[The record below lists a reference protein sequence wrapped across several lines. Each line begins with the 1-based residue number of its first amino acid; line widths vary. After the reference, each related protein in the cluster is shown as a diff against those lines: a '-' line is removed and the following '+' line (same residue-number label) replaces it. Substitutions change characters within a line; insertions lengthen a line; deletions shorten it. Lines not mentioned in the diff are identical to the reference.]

1 MSTVLTIT
9 PTESPTTMMNPFE
22 FLSQKPIPQ
31 PYAIPPFSTNN
42 KDDDSGSMN
51 ESSSDAKTTTSI
63 HFLLQD
69 RRMNHQDLDRQLL
82 LQRLKTNGF
91 LVQPC
96 VEIQHTP
103 SSAAAYREQQEAK
116 MESIRPQKAANT
128 LPTISSTGV
137 TVERPALSNETNG
150 DDTGNYGQK
159 LKTKVVLQDQN
170 TIEPIETDTEKES
183 PSDDSVST
191 PTNIDSSTVI
201 HGRDRLPPV
210 TDVKQWENKEVQ
222 YDANTIF
229 IVCNSKSTQ
238 KPPGKEPSEKIPKS
252 RVDEFKSLGKVSD
265 WRIRLCNTSDDSFV
279 LDKITWKNVHHYYL
293 AVQYKNQ
300 SIFSSLSQNYDLALQ
315 LEKDQKKK
323 KKKQAVPDE
332 DFSQRKRQEMYHALY
347 AKFTQHPELARL
359 LEATKDAHLMY
370 RIDTKN
376 KEEFTELMWL
386 RESLRPYTLQVLK
399 PLDENIEPA
408 PVQENTKGKMDDKTD
423 KQDKRTNVTDA
434 IAIQEAIVNGDA
446 LGKYKVQLP
455 QYKPEILRA
464 SSYYLN
470 NRTQFVQS
478 INQLFKNVKNRFK
491 DGETNTQSN
500 FSLLEHQRIA
510 LNYLH
515 GDRPYHGL
523 LVYHNLGTGKSCTSI
538 AIAEGMKHDKK
549 IVVLLPASLKSNY
562 WSELQKCGDAL
573 YKQSQHWEFVSVD
586 GQPDLIPQLSSALNL
601 NSNIIRKN
609 KGAFMVDARKEPNFA
624 NMSPEQQIMIQ
635 RQIDEM
641 IQEKYKNIHY
651 NANNLGEKVKALG
664 QNKKN
669 PFDHTVVILEEA
681 HNFISRIVGN
691 LKKKKKASNSVYVQI
706 YEQMLQAT
714 DFRIVML
721 SGTPILNYPQ
731 EMGVMFNLLRGG
743 IQTWTIEIQSNQVN
757 GEKISTEMI
766 ERMFKKEGLVTYDYL
781 QYQYGK
787 LTLTKNPYGFINVD
801 SRSRVAPAA
810 PRGRVTE
817 KQRNLPLQ
825 AKPTQT
831 RKNVPPS
838 IVQQQPNA
846 PMEGGGGKYGVKLDS
861 RGNVDAKQFEKK
873 VKAIFEKN
881 QIQIKK
887 MTSKIEKA
895 LPDNDNFGEKFIRP
909 VSEFKE
915 IHNNT
920 DSTDLQN
927 VNTLRRRILG
937 LTSYFRTANADV
949 LPRIVM
955 GENNNPIHEVRVP
968 MSEHQIELYM
978 KIRSQERDKEKKQKK
993 QKQMRMGTNAE
1004 LFDTASSYRVFSRC
1018 ACNFTFPNDL
1028 KRPIPKGKS
1037 GNADDEAGVADNA
1050 LQEHT
1055 IEDNTPVAMA
1065 EYQDEDAAKTDDFYQ
1080 AEIAHVM
1087 RKLREK
1093 RDDYFSHENLQKYSP
1108 KMWSIIQNLKNPNHK
1123 GLHLLYSAFRTL
1135 EGIGIFKEVLIAQGY
1150 QEFQLAKTDGIWDF
1164 APGFKLDERPC
1175 FVLYTGTED
1184 VEMREIMRN
1193 IYNGDWNPPNVPE
1206 SISIQL
1212 REVASNNLYGEI
1224 IQLFMITAAGAEG
1237 INLKNTRY
1245 VHMMEPYWNAVR
1257 LQQVQGRARRIKSH
1271 IDLPKPEQ
1279 TVQTFLYLSVF
1290 SEEQKKKGEYKDLTE
1305 NDLSKLD
1312 ENTPITTDEY
1322 LYEISQIKEKV
1333 NQQLLSVMKETA
1345 MDCHVHIQDHKK
1357 QEKLVCYG
1365 PKSGDKEFV
1374 DYPSLDRVLEEE
1386 SA

>member
-1 MSTVLTIT
+1 MSTALTMT
-9 PTESPTTMMNPFE
+9 PTPTTNEPIMMNPFE
-22 FLSQKPIPQ
+22 FLSQKPEPQ
-31 PYAIPPFSTNN
+31 AYAIPPFSTNSQDN
-42 KDDDSGSMN
+42 KSGST
-51 ESSSDAKTTTSI
+51 ELSPAEAKTTSI
-63 HFLLQD
+63 HYLLQD
-69 RRMNHQDLDRQLL
+69 RRMNNQDLDRQLL

-96 VEIQHTP
+96 VDIQHTP
-103 SSAAAYREQQEAK
+103 SSAAEYREQQENRV
-116 MESIRPQKAANT
+116 ESIRPRPAHT

-137 TVERPALSNETNG
+137 TVEKPAVSKDDNG
-150 DDTGNYGQK
+150 DNSADYGQK
-159 LKTKVVLQDQN
+159 LKTKVVLQDQ
-170 TIEPIETDTEKES
+170 TAIEPIEPVEKDPVV
-183 PSDDSVST
+183 PSM
-191 PTNIDSSTVI
+191 DSSTVI
-201 HGRDRLPPV
+201 RDQDRLPPV
-210 TDVKQWENKEVQ
+210 TDVNQWENKQVQ
-222 YDANTIF
+222 YDSNTVF
-229 IVCNSKSTQ
+229 VVCNSKSTQ
-238 KPPGKEPSEKIPKS
+238 KPPGKEPSEKIPKA
-252 RVDEFKSLGKVSD
+252 RVNEFQSLGKVSD

-279 LDKITWKNVHHYYL
+279 LDNVTWKNVHHYYI
-293 AVQYKNQ
+293 ASQYKNQ
-300 SIFSSLSQNYDLALQ
+300 PIFSTLSQNYESALE
-315 LEKDQKKK
+315 LEKENEKKK
-323 KKKQAVPDE
+323 KKKQATPDE
-332 DFSQRKRQEMYHALY
+332 DFPQRKRQEMYHALY
-347 AKFTQHPELARL
+347 AKFTQNPELARL
-359 LEATKDAHLMY
+359 LEATKDAQLMY
-370 RIDTKN
+370 RINLKN

-399 PLDENIEPA
+399 PLDENVEPA
-408 PVQENTKGKMDDKTD
+408 PTVQEVPDKVAKPA
-423 KQDKRTNVTDA
+423 KQDKAADNA
-434 IAIQEAIVNGDA
+434 IAISEIPDETT

-470 NRTQFVQS
+470 NRMQFVQS
-478 INQLFKNVKNRFK
+478 INQLFKSVRNQFK
-491 DGETNTQSN
+491 DGDTNTRSN

-573 YKQSQHWEFVSVD
+573 YKQNQHWEFVSVD
-586 GQPDLIPQLSSALNL
+586 GRPELIPTLAKALNL
-601 NSNIIRKN
+601 NSNTIRKN
-609 KGAFMVDARKEPNFA
+609 KGAFMVDVRKEPNFA
-624 NMSPEQQIMIQ
+624 NLSPEQQVMVQ
-635 RQIDEM
+635 SQIEDM

-743 IQTWTIEIQSNQVN
+743 IQTWTIELQSNK
-757 GEKISTEMI
+757 GDGDKLSTESI
-766 ERMFKKEGLVTYDYL
+766 ETMFKKEGLNTYDFL

-787 LTLTKNPYGFINVD
+787 LTLTKNPFGFVNVD
-801 SRSRVAPAA
+801 TRARVNN
-810 PRGRVTE
+810 RVTE
-817 KQRNLPLQ
+817 KQRRPVQ
-825 AKPTQT
+825 AKAKQT
-831 RKNVPPS
+831 RKQMEPPN
-838 IVQQQPNA
+838 PN
-846 PMEGGGGKYGVKLDS
+846 PIENMEGGGGKYGVRLDN
-861 RGNVDAKQFEKK
+861 RGNIDAKQFEKK

-881 QIQIKK
+881 NIGIKK
-887 MTSKIEKA
+887 MASKIEKA
-895 LPDNDNFGEKFIRP
+895 LPDNDEFLNKF
-909 VSEFKE
+909 VKDVNEFKE

-920 DSTDLQN
+920 DSTDLRN
-927 VNTLRRRILG
+927 LNTLRRRILG

-978 KIRSQERDKEKKQKK
+978 KIRSKEREKEKKQKR
-993 QKQMRMGTNAE
+993 QKQMKMGSNGE

-1028 KRPIPKGKS
+1028 KRPIPNGKH
-1037 GNADDEAGVADNA
+1037 GNGDDEAGVADDA
-1050 LQEHT
+1050 IQEHT

-1080 AEIAHVM
+1080 SEIAHVM

-1093 RDDYFSHENLQKYSP
+1093 RDEYFSHENLQKYSP
-1108 KMWSIIQNLKNPNHK
+1108 KMWSIIQNLKNPNNK

-1164 APGFKLDERPC
+1164 APGFKLDNRPC

-1257 LQQVQGRARRIKSH
+1257 LQQVQGRARRIRSH
-1271 IDLPKPEQ
+1271 MDLPKTEQ

-1322 LYEISQIKEKV
+1322 LYEISQIKEKI
-1333 NQQLLSVMKETA
+1333 NQQLLTVMKETA

>member
-1 MSTVLTIT
+1 MSTALTMRPT
-9 PTESPTTMMNPFE
+9 PTHTEPIMNPFE
-22 FLSQKPIPQ
+22 FLSQKPEPQ
-31 PYAIPPFSTNN
+31 AYALPPFSTNSKEN
-42 KDDDSGSMN
+42 DQGST
-51 ESSSDAKTTTSI
+51 ELSPSEAKTTSI
-63 HFLLQD
+63 HYLLQD
-69 RRMNHQDLDRQLL
+69 RRMNNQDLDRQLL

-96 VEIQHTP
+96 VDIQHTP
-103 SSAAAYREQQEAK
+103 SSAAEYREQQESRV
-116 MESIRPQKAANT
+116 ESIRPRKPEANT
-128 LPTISSTGV
+128 LPIISSTGV
-137 TVERPALSNETNG
+137 TVEKPALTKDDNG
-150 DDTGNYGQK
+150 DNSTDYGQK

-170 TIEPIETDTEKES
+170 TIESIDPVDNEPVV
-183 PSDDSVST
+183 PSK
-191 PTNIDSSTVI
+191 PSSTVI
-201 HGRDRLPPV
+201 HIPPV
-210 TDVKQWENKEVQ
+210 TDVTQWENKQVQ
-222 YDANTIF
+222 YDTNTVF

-238 KPPGKEPSEKIPKS
+238 KPPGKEPSEKIPKA
-252 RVDEFKSLGKVSD
+252 RVNEFQSLGKVSD

-279 LDKITWKNVHHYYL
+279 LDNVTWKNVHHYYV
-293 AVQYKNQ
+293 ASQYKNQ
-300 SIFSSLSQNYDLALQ
+300 TIFSTLSQNYESTLE
-315 LEKDQKKK
+315 LEKENE
-323 KKKQAVPDE
+323 KKKQAIPDE
-332 DFSQRKRQEMYHALY
+332 DFPQRKRQEMYHALY
-347 AKFTQHPELARL
+347 AKFTQNPELARL

-370 RIDTKN
+370 RVNMKN

-399 PLDENIEPA
+399 PLDENVEPVA
-408 PVQENTKGKMDDKTD
+408 VVQEVPDKTD
-423 KQDKRTNVTDA
+423 KPAKKDKNNAT
-434 IAIQEAIVNGDA
+434 IAITEMPDETT

-470 NRTQFVQS
+470 NRTQFIQS
-478 INQLFKNVKNRFK
+478 INQMFKSVQNKFK
-491 DGETNTQSN
+491 DGESNTQSN
-500 FSLLEHQRIA
+500 FGLLEHQRIA

-573 YKQSQHWEFVSVD
+573 YKQNQHWEFVSVD
-586 GQPDLIPQLSSALNL
+586 GRPELIATLAKALNL
-601 NSNIIRKN
+601 NSNTIRKN

-624 NMSPEQQIMIQ
+624 NLSPEQQIMVQ
-635 RQIDEM
+635 SQIEDM

-669 PFDHTVVILEEA
+669 PFDNTVVILEEA

-691 LKKKKKASNSVYVQI
+691 LKKKKKAANSVYVQI

-757 GEKISTEMI
+757 GEKINTEMI
-766 ERMFKKEGLVTYDYL
+766 DRMFKKEGLVTYDYL

-801 SRSRVAPAA
+801 SHPRTGPVRS
-810 PRGRVTE
+810 GRVTE
-817 KQRNLPLQ
+817 KQRNFPVH

-831 RKNVPPS
+831 RKNVPLP
-838 IVQQQPNA
+838 IMQQQTNE
-846 PMEGGGGKYGVKLDS
+846 PMEGGGGKYGVKMDN

-881 QIQIKK
+881 HIQIKK

-895 LPDNDNFGEKFIRP
+895 LPDNDSFGEKFIRP

-920 DSTDLQN
+920 DNTDLQN
-927 VNTLRRRILG
+927 LNTLRRRILG
-937 LTSYFRTANADV
+937 LTSYFRTANPDV

-978 KIRSQERDKEKKQKK
+978 KVRSQERDKEKKQKK
-993 QKQMRMGTNAE
+993 QKQMRMGTNGE

-1037 GNADDEAGVADNA
+1037 GNADDNIDNDA
-1050 LQEHT
+1050 VQEHT
-1055 IEDNTPVAMA
+1055 IEDNTPVAVA

-1080 AEIAHVM
+1080 SEIAHVM

-1108 KMWSIIQNLKNPNHK
+1108 KMWSIIQNLKNPNNK

-1135 EGIGIFKEVLIAQGY
+1135 EGIGIFKEVLVAQGY

-1164 APGFKLDERPC
+1164 APGFKLDNRPC

-1271 IDLPKPEQ
+1271 IDLPKTEQ

-1290 SEEQKKKGEYKDLTE
+1290 SEDQKKKGEYKDLTE

-1312 ENTPITTDEY
+1312 DSIPVTTDEY
-1322 LYEISQIKEKV
+1322 LYEISQIKEKI
-1333 NQQLLSVMKETA
+1333 NQQLLTVMKETA

-1365 PKSGDKEFV
+1365 PKSGDNDFV

-1386 SA
+1386 SN